1 MGKNLTCSTVFIETL
16 DVSSFLS
23 ICSCVYKSAIHTIQ
37 YIFWASFVSYILLG
51 QGILPTPLGTQ
62 WFGRLRSPWE
72 LSQGLIFL
80 RVQQD
85 EAVCCQRRH
94 QQKGCLSSGA
104 CHDCGLNIH
113 SWSHIP
119 LAQALCQHL
128 TLKLTWYLIISKPGG
143 WGHDR
148 SRFLSSAF
156 KSINNVDLLASMIK
170 NLFKKCPKGVVWPVR
185 ESNPEKWRW
194 TKPE

>member
-1 MGKNLTCSTVFIETL
+1 M
-16 DVSSFLS
+16 
-23 ICSCVYKSAIHTIQ
+23 YKSAIHTIQ
-37 YIFWASFVSYILLG
+37 YIWATFVSCILLG
-51 QGILPTPLGTQ
+51 QGILPIPLGTQ
-62 WFGRLRSPWE
+62 CFGRLRSPWE

-104 CHDCGLNIH
+104 CHDCGLSIH

-119 LAQALCQHL
+119 LAQALSQHL

-156 KSINNVDLLASMIK
+156 SHQLAMLIFWLQWLKICLKSALREWCDQWGRAIQKRGDEQSLSRQRLSHCSLMPWR
-170 NLFKKCPKGVVWPVR
+170 FK
-185 ESNPEKWRW
+185 
-194 TKPE
+194 